1 MLAPYASGGH
11 CEPRRILAV
20 CIGFHQRR
28 LVAAQMV
35 GRMIPAWGYTVLRS
49 EDKKTMVQIFTDLET
64 GSILYA
70 QVCTRPKPWGVWEPP
85 TEVAK
90 VD

>member
-1 MLAPYASGGH
+1 MVAS
-11 CEPRRILAV
+11 
-20 CIGFHQRR
+20 
-28 LVAAQMV
+28 QMV
-35 GRMIPAWGYTVLRS
+35 GRMIPVWGYTVLRS

-64 GSILYA
+64 GSIIHA

-85 TEVAK
+85 TEVTK